1 MHPEPEFSTTVDRE
15 QYCTQLTHTLMAG
28 CHDSVLYWSESC
40 LQSTVPALG
49 NSTCVDKV
57 SIAQLYNCGVL
68 ATLCLTGA
76 EGTDGRGA
84 VYTQRVPLE
93 PYLCDQMGR
102 WLEELHSRR

>member
-1 MHPEPEFSTTVDRE
+1 
-15 QYCTQLTHTLMAG
+15 MAG

-84 VYTQRVPLE
+84 VYTQRVPPE
-93 PYLCDQMGR
+93 PYL
-102 WLEELHSRR
+102 EEKNAEDYI